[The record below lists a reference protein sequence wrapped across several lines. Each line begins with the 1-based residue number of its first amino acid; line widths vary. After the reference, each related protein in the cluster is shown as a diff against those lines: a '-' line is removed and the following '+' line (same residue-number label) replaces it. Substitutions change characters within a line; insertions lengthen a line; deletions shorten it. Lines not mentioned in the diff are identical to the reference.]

1 MSRER
6 IIKKQARESL
16 RGNFAA
22 LIAGML
28 ALAAAAVILSNL
40 PAFGAYLLGL
50 VNADTDEI
58 TDGNFLWYLLLEF
71 GTIVLAL
78 FISPLVNGFFKLAA
92 DTAVKGRCDINSFFG
107 CFSAPRFYFRT
118 IALNAGLCAVYAV
131 LTAPVAVAGKF
142 LGGIVPEPAV
152 IAVLVIW
159 QILVYI
165 FFIHYP
171 LAAYALN
178 GNHPMYHY
186 LFGLAGFSFRYSGA
200 LLKLVFSMIGWIA
213 LCFFVIPCL
222 YVIPYLSVTLMNSAR
237 WLFELNNKI

>member
-92 DTAVKGRCDINSFFG
+92 DTAVKGRCDINSFFQSKES
-107 CFSAPRFYFRT
+107 FLV
-118 IALNAGLCAVYAV
+118 AL
-131 LTAPVAVAGKF
+131 
-142 LGGIVPEPAV
+142 
-152 IAVLVIW
+152 
-159 QILVYI
+159 
-165 FFIHYP
+165 
-171 LAAYALN
+171 
-178 GNHPMYHY
+178 
-186 LFGLAGFSFRYSGA
+186 
-200 LLKLVFSMIGWIA
+200 
-213 LCFFVIPCL
+213 
-222 YVIPYLSVTLMNSAR
+222 
-237 WLFELNNKI
+237 